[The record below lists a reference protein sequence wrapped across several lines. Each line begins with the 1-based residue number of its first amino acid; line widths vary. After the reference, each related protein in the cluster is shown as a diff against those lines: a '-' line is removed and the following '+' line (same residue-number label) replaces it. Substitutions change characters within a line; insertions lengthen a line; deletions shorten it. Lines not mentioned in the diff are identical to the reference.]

1 MLLVTTNFARR
12 LKKKTVKENAQ
23 KQMFGVYK
31 YANYV
36 MA

>member
-1 MLLVTTNFARR
+1 MLLVTLTARR

-31 YANYV
+31 YAN
-36 MA
+36 